1 MSKDEKCEIPSSSKS
16 EQSSLVN
23 KKGMD
28 KRTDV
33 STYGS
38 VLETEI
44 VADVNSGNESKD
56 AASEGDVDKVKKFS
70 TKSPSDIKDQKPVK
84 SKANPGFINLYFD
97 SGSEKCNSE
106 DEANRPSTEEKKQ
119 TSDPSNLPGTS
130 QQNKLAIPL
139 ADEKDKL
146 SVSETSRDYCPS
158 PSPGDTLPLLLDDSE
173 NESSFR
179 IIGEIIVPFLL
190 AGLGCVLAGVILDL
204 VQVICL
210 FNTDYF
216 SRFTRSLL
224 ISY

>member
-1 MSKDEKCEIPSSSKS
+1 MSKDGQFEITSSSES

-44 VADVNSGNESKD
+44 VADVNSDKASKD
-56 AASEGDVDKVKKFS
+56 AASEGDVDKVKKFP
-70 TKSPSDIKDQKPVK
+70 TKSPSDVKVQKPVK

-106 DEANRPSTEEKKQ
+106 DDLNRPQ
-119 TSDPSNLPGTS
+119 TSDPSNPPGTS
-130 QQNKLAIPL
+130 QQNQLAIPL

-158 PSPGDTLPLLLDDSE
+158 PSPGDTLPLLLDETE

-204 VQVICL
+204 VQVTCLYLLL
-210 FNTDYF
+210 FNFFVDK
-216 SRFTRSLL
+216 FTPH
-224 ISY
+224 Y